1 MPLGKSHINKFAHMF
16 VIKHSFKMEKDGN
29 LSRFFKAWSGKLSAR
44 RTRLLLVKFDK
55 HPVLITLLS

>member
-1 MPLGKSHINKFAHMF
+1 MPLGTSHINLYAHMF

-29 LSRFFKAWSGKLSAR
+29 LSRFFKVWSGKSPAS
-44 RTRLLLVKFDK
+44 RTRLLLVEFDK